1 MHRQLLA
8 LLKNGYLIKESD
20 ITDWREQFKE
30 YCDNPD
36 IVDGDI
42 RGHFD
47 HLEKIGEI
55 DIGNYNVLRR
65 IFKTFNAKAVKL
77 IDKFFDKIQTAP
89 VWLLFRMIYQSL
101 LFFNVLQ
108 LWWRHC
114 EVIQIDSCN

>member
-8 LLKNGYLIKESD
+8 LLKNGYLKKESD

-30 YCDNPD
+30 YSDNPD

-77 IDKFFDKIQTAP
+77 IDKFLDKIQTAP
-89 VWLLFRMIYQSL
+89 CDCYLEWYINLFCFLMYYNFDEDI
-101 LFFNVLQ
+101 VK
-108 LWWRHC
+108 
-114 EVIQIDSCN
+114 